1 MWKNKSTFFT
11 RLLKGRKKKWYPT
24 GRKKKSKEVLNHASM
39 SVAMPPHGDVRL
51 CLEGLSSL
59 RPPSSHHWQSGHHGE
74 FGLYHVSPGS
84 GAWMRALGQMGLWWQ
99 APCGGHPLGGPT
111 QGPSATNVEP
121 ECPSLCPWKLPAPQL
136 PFPLLPLQHKKV
148 YIYIYIFIIIIIFSI
163 SVCQIAVL
171 NKFPHRLM
179 LFSLLEWRSNNKY
192 IYYSLND
199 INMH

>member
-1 MWKNKSTFFT
+1 MCLYRITTTMTLRGCCENHQPVNPCWLLFRKGVCERIKALFFT

-39 SVAMPPHGDVRL
+39 SVATLPHGDARL

-99 APCGGHPLGGPT
+99 APCGGHPWGWPT

-121 ECPSLCPWKLPAPQL
+121 ECPSLCPWKLPAPL
-136 PFPLLPLQHKKV
+136 PSSTP
-148 YIYIYIFIIIIIFSI
+148 
-163 SVCQIAVL
+163 AT
-171 NKFPHRLM
+171 
-179 LFSLLEWRSNNKY
+179 
-192 IYYSLND
+192 
-199 INMH
+199 